1 MPFKD
6 VLGIIVQS
14 VRGGVGAI
22 LVDEEGEAVDVFTHG
37 DSYEIRL
44 AGAHHSIIL
53 TLVEEAMKRA
63 NNNGDRLQGLSIKAE
78 RLTYTIMPVQEG
90 LFVVLVQD
98 ETGIPSQGMRVL
110 QDSVRDLAALI

>member
-6 VLGIIVQS
+6 ILGLIVES

-44 AGAHHSIIL
+44 AGAHHGIAL
-53 TLVEEAMKRA
+53 ALLEEAMKRCG
-63 NNNGDRLQGLSIKAE
+63 NGNALQSLTIKAQK
-78 RLTYTIMPVQEG
+78 LSYTVMPVQEG
-90 LFVVLVQD
+90 LFVVLIQD
-98 ETGIPSQGMRVL
+98 ESGIPSHGLQVL
-110 QDSVRDLAALI
+110 KDAVPEIVALI